1 MSSSVYIPST
11 SGGGGSFTPPASIS
25 VKTASYTIPAG
36 RYARVYTE
44 CDSGGIFTINAVNAV
59 VTAAFV
65 NIDLQGTTSNF
76 AYTAPSGF
84 YAKVT
89 AAAGG
94 GTTFSVNGNVSQAL
108 TGTAYS
114 SQFEIGPSGT
124 MAVPSTFLSS
134 GFIQGVAIPSNATNR
149 QATFYVPTGT
159 VISGSGNWKAIVEEY
174 TV

>member
-11 SGGGGSFTPPASIS
+11 SGGGGFTPPASIS

-44 CDSGGIFTINAVNAV
+44 CDSGGVFTINAVNAV
-59 VTAAFV
+59 VTSPFINVDVNTGAATV
-65 NIDLQGTTSNF
+65 SYTVPSGYLAALNCGMTNGTTATLAINGNLSIGGNQIQQGTFGAGPGGSYSLVSSSFNV
-76 AYTAPSGF
+76 
-84 YAKVT
+84 VT
-89 AAAGG
+89 
-94 GTTFSVNGNVSQAL
+94 L
-108 TGTAYS
+108 
-114 SQFEIGPSGT
+114 
-124 MAVPSTFLSS
+124 
-134 GFIQGVAIPSNATNR
+134 QGVATPSNATNR